1 MSDLTRLVRTL
12 AEAHVEFII
21 VGGLAANAHGSARV
35 TIDVD
40 VVYARSAANL
50 SRIVKALQ
58 PLKPYIRGA
67 PPGLPFEWST
77 TTLKA
82 GLNFTLTT
90 TAGPIDLLG
99 EIVGGGS
106 YDDLISHSSIV
117 RALGVDLAILDLPWL
132 IKVKRAAGRPKDFE
146 AIAELEVIQEEQTRY
161 RGTWS
166 VNVVG

>member
-1 MSDLTRLVRTL
+1 MSDLARLVRTL
-12 AEAHVEFII
+12 ADAHVEFII

-77 TTLKA
+77 ATLKA

-117 RALGVDLAILDLPWL
+117 RAFGVDLAILDLPWL

-146 AIAELEVIQEEQTRY
+146 AIAELEVIQEEQTR
-161 RGTWS
+161 
-166 VNVVG
+166 